1 MSSRG
6 RNDVETERSALWGP
20 AMCMQKHSFRS
31 LALSVCLAIVM
42 TISTPV
48 QPFSLTDPSL
58 HFCPPNYR
66 LEFRGLLCINENS
79 DAPGLS
85 ETLAATSLDGGA
97 NSSGPAS
104 PSKTGGDSGEQW
116 DDEALAAK
124 IGKGGAIAA
133 VGAGA
138 TTELLDM
145 KALQKKRNEEDDIAE
160 RMRVE
165 ETRAQLAAAKE
176 GMAKQAER
184 LREEK
189 EAKKNAA
196 GGPSGGGAPGAGG
209 SRFGA
214 AAASIGGGGGGV
226 SGIGGGS
233 KWVPPHMRGAGSAI
247 RGPASM
253 GAGPGMGGGSSR
265 FGNVNT
271 SSGTFQRQVDVA
283 DENLFP
289 DLATADTII
298 QQQEEQQKK
307 IKAAVAPKRKPAAG
321 GSAWGAKPKASAPAP
336 APKEEKKEEE
346 PTKPAA
352 APVAPA
358 PAASTAGPTPSSIK
372 AAGAGL
378 KKKKKKKDLST
389 FKPSS

>member
-1 MSSRG
+1 M
-6 RNDVETERSALWGP
+6 
-20 AMCMQKHSFRS
+20 
-31 LALSVCLAIVM
+31 
-42 TISTPV
+42 
-48 QPFSLTDPSL
+48 

-336 APKEEKKEEE
+336 TPKEEKKEEE

>member
-1 MSSRG
+1 MADTAAFFAKKKKKGKKKAFNANLVDIAAVTS
-6 RNDVETERSALWGP
+6 NTHVDAPDVTER
-20 AMCMQKHSFRS
+20 
-31 LALSVCLAIVM
+31 
-42 TISTPV
+42 
-48 QPFSLTDPSL
+48 
-58 HFCPPNYR
+58 
-66 LEFRGLLCINENS
+66 
-79 DAPGLS
+79 
-85 ETLAATSLDGGA
+85 LAATSLDDGGA
-97 NSSGPAS
+97 NISGPAS
-104 PSKTGGDSGEQW
+104 PSKAGGDAGEEW
-116 DDEALAAK
+116 DDAK
-124 IGKGGAIAA
+124 ITKGGAIA

-184 LREEK
+184 LKEAK
-189 EAKKNAA
+189 EAKKN
-196 GGPSGGGAPGAGG
+196 GTGGGAGAGPSAGG

-214 AAASIGGGGGGV
+214 AAASIGGGGGV
-226 SGIGGGS
+226 SGAGGKS

-253 GAGPGMGGGSSR
+253 PMGGGPGMGGSSR

-271 SSGTFQRQVDVA
+271 SGGPFQRQVDVA

-307 IKAAVAPKRKPAAG
+307 MKAAVAPKRKPAAG
-321 GSAWGAKPKASAPAP
+321 GSAWGAKPKAAATPAPAP
-336 APKEEKKEEE
+336 TPKEEKKEEE
-346 PTKPAA
+346 PTKSAA
-352 APVAPA
+352 APAAPAPAAA

-372 AAGAGL
+372 AAGGGL